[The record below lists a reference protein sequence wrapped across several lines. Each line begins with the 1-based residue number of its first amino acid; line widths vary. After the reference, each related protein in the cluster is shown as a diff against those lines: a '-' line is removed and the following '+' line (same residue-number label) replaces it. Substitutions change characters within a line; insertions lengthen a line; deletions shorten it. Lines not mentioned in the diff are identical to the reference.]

1 MTTRDPRPRD
11 AVGLRL
17 ELSAAD
23 RDRLL
28 VAAAKAGKS
37 MASHVREVIVNY
49 LDDLDPPAPKRKPTR
64 KESEGKP

>member
-11 AVGLRL
+11 AVVIRL

-23 RDRLL
+23 RNRLL
-28 VAAAKAGKS
+28 VAAARAGKS

-49 LDDLDPPAPKRKPTR
+49 LDDLDPPAPRRKPT
-64 KESEGKP
+64 GKDHKA

>member
-17 ELSAAD
+17 ELSPAD

-37 MASHVREVIVNY
+37 MASYLRDIVLER
-49 LDDLDPPAPKRKPTR
+49 LDYPKDVEAHRMN
-64 KESEGKP
+64 S